1 MVPSIRESNAAIAS
15 AATPVIP
22 IFAHELP
29 IQPIP
34 QALASTGARNLKT
47 IHQIIALPTNPRTF
61 VERDEAE
68 VAGELSRNSF
78 GSASL
83 SNSPVMGHR
92 FNFVTPDSVSSPP
105 FQPH

>member
-15 AATPVIP
+15 AATPAIP
-22 IFAHELP
+22 ILAHELP

-34 QALASTGARNLKT
+34 QALTSTGARNLKT
-47 IHQIIALPTNPRTF
+47 IQQIIALPTNPRTF

-78 GSASL
+78 GSFSF
-83 SNSPVMGHR
+83 SNNPCMETL
-92 FNFVTPDSVSSPP
+92 FNFLTPGSTFYSLL
-105 FQPH
+105 